1 MFFSFL
7 AFCSICCLSLKRT
20 NLQIIDRG
28 RDPLRFPIRWHRSNS
43 ILSWILNLS
52 GSTSCTFFS
61 QSFQVSF
68 VFSIRLSIQRLF
80 LRDLSSNSISF
91 SYDFSDTSLGSKRSF
106 SNSFMSDANFLIS
119 FLTVVNSSSSVLRVN
134 SRLFVTSVTSL
145 EILSKR
151 SFVVAQRCSVKKVF
165 LENSQNSQIH
175 LCQSLFFSKVAALL
189 KKKILEQL
197 LFCEFWEISK
207 STLP

>member
-28 RDPLRFPIRWHRSNS
+28 RDPFRFPIRWHRSNS
-43 ILSWILNLS
+43 ISSWILNLS
-52 GSTSCTFFS
+52 GSTSCTSFP
-61 QSFQVSF
+61 QPFQVSF

-119 FLTVVNSSSSVLRVN
+119 FLTVANSSSSVLRVN

-151 SFVVAQRCSVKKVF
+151 SFLVAQRCSVKKVF
-165 LENSQNSQIH
+165 LENSQNFQIH
-175 LCQSLFFSKVAALL
+175 LCKSLFFSKVAALL

-197 LFCEFWEISK
+197 LFCEFCEIFK